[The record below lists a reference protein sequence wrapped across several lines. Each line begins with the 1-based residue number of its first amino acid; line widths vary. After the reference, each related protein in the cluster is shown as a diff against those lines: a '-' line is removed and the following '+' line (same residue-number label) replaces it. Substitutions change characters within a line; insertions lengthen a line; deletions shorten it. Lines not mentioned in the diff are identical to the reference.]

1 MWTYN
6 NSIIKYFENSVAALD
21 LIEDTK
27 VSEHLG
33 YALNIHI
40 IETHQY

>member
-1 MWTYN
+1 ML
-6 NSIIKYFENSVAALD
+6 KYFENSVAALD

-33 YALNIHI
+33 YALNTHMV
-40 IETHQY
+40 ETHQY